1 MPVYE
6 YECPNC
12 KVKFEV
18 MRKFSESGGS
28 TCPTCGAE
36 GQRIYCA
43 PFLVFKGPGFYVT
56 DSRTEVD
63 PELEHRKKEKEA
75 TEKAEKGETATEA
88 KKAENDPVKSDKADK
103 SKQKGAEE
111 IIAKPKK

>member
-12 KVKFEV
+12 QSKFEV
-18 MRKFSESGGS
+18 TRKFSETGGG
-28 TCPTCGAE
+28 TCPTCGSE
-36 GQRIYCA
+36 GRRVYCA

-56 DSRTEVD
+56 ESRTEKD

-75 TEKAEKGETATEA
+75 AEKAEKGATEPAA
-88 KKAENDPVKSDKADK
+88 KRVEAVSEKSDKADK
-103 SKQKGAEE
+103 PDSKGTTERVSKTKE
-111 IIAKPKK
+111 